1 MANDSLKVIAQSV
14 VMVVEESA
22 EVHLELWRQQVNG
35 CLELFHQR
43 PFHVIILKRRV
54 RTSPVAGAITC
65 IVEVVSMSAAWQDI
79 AKRKQEERDSRIPKD
94 WVIPAYFYHAR
105 PSVLSVPY
113 ECGLLSKQELDLT
126 ERHDATALL
135 SGLSTGLLKSEDVV
149 TAFCKRAAV
158 AQQVTNCLAE
168 IMFEDA
174 IKRAKWLDDEF
185 ARTGKPFGPLHGLP
199 ISIKDSF
206 RVKGYD
212 TSIGVAAFCFK
223 PATENSALVD
233 LLLDLG
239 AVLYCKTNVPQTM
252 MALDSFNNV
261 FGRTMN
267 PANQKLTAG
276 GSTGG
281 EGALVAMKGSVLGI
295 GTDIGGSIRVP
306 ALCNGLFG
314 VKPSHGRVP
323 YAGQESGTLS
333 GASKLG
339 IESTAG
345 PIARSMRDCE
355 LLLRVVCDALPSK
368 LDPDCLDQTWTQQ
381 TSLPQLGQKKLV
393 VGIARTDGHV
403 TPLPPVQELM
413 EEISKTLVSLS
424 SAVEVVE
431 LDLKDLGPQCLKTF
445 NGVMS
450 TDGANTWFDH
460 LEKTGEPLHPWLATR
475 LRRRPAKGLN
485 DVRAIQGSKVELQTE
500 FLKVWNEDGGYWRSI
515 SSNASNRKLD
525 VLLIPAAPHPVAPI
539 DRWNS
544 TNYTSMFN
552 LLDLPAG
559 MLPVRN
565 VREQDLQEEVPTS
578 KPLNGWDKIN
588 RELWTDVDR
597 KQYLG
602 SALSVQVVA
611 PRLAERK
618 LVEAMSVL
626 EEALRPLREEGGG
639 KSKL

>member
-1 MANDSLKVIAQSV
+1 
-14 VMVVEESA
+14 
-22 EVHLELWRQQVNG
+22 
-35 CLELFHQR
+35 
-43 PFHVIILKRRV
+43 
-54 RTSPVAGAITC
+54 
-65 IVEVVSMSAAWQDI
+65 MSDTWQDI
-79 AKRKQEERDSRIPKD
+79 AKRKQAERTSRIPKE
-94 WVIPAYFYHAR
+94 WIIRSEFYLAR
-105 PSVLSVPY
+105 PSVLSVPR
-113 ECGLLSKQELDLT
+113 ECGLLTRSDLDLT
-126 ERHDATALL
+126 EKYDATALL

-174 IKRAKWLDDEF
+174 IKRSKQLDAEF
-185 ARTGKPFGPLHGLP
+185 ARTGKPVGPLHGLP

-212 TSIGVAAFCFK
+212 TSIGVAAFCFE

-233 LLLDLG
+233 LLLQLG

-252 MALDSFNNV
+252 MSLDSFNNV

-281 EGALVAMKGSVLGI
+281 EGALIAMRGSVLGI

-323 YAGQESGTLS
+323 YAGQESGTQA
-333 GASKLG
+333 GASKTG

-345 PIARSMRDCE
+345 PIARSVRDCD
-355 LLLRVVCDALPSK
+355 LLLRVVCDAWPSS
-368 LDPDCLDQTWTQQ
+368 LDPDCLDQTWAQQ
-381 TSLPQLGQKKLV
+381 SSLQHANQNKLV

-403 TPLPPVQELM
+403 TPLPPVQRMM
-413 EEISKTLVSLS
+413 EEISTSLGAAS
-424 SAVEVVE
+424 SLIEVIE
-431 LDLKDLGPQCLKTF
+431 IDLKDLGPQCLKTF

-450 TDGANTWFDH
+450 TDGANTWFDT

-475 LRRRPAKGLN
+475 LRRRPQKSLN
-485 DVRAIQGSKVELQTE
+485 EVRAIQGSKIALQTE
-500 FLKVWNEDGGYWRSI
+500 FLKVWGESGGYWLKG
-515 SSNASNRKLD
+515 SNSGTRKLD
-525 VLLIPAAPHPVAPI
+525 VLLIPGAPHPPAPI

-552 LLDLPAG
+552 LLDVPAG
-559 MLPVRN
+559 MLPVRT
-565 VREQDLQEEVPTS
+565 VSEADLKVDLPTG
-578 KPLNGWDKIN
+578 KPLNGWDKVN

-597 KQYLG
+597 KVYLG

-618 LVEAMSVL
+618 LVEAMGVL
-626 EEALRPLREEGGG
+626 DDALRPMKEGTVGR
-639 KSKL
+639 SRL